1 MTFIQEILQSIINES
16 DVQSLKSTADI
27 RPETLDS
34 IDWRSLTLLFPS
46 KRPAAYLKQE
56 LSKQISG
63 PIPSPQ
69 CLAIADFITEYSKLT
84 PVDTMTLVFEL
95 YEIYLSLLDSEKK
108 PLDLLTFY
116 PLGETL
122 IADYGDI
129 DKDLVDAKSLFA
141 NYKALSDLQNEFS
154 LEQEQMETFNN
165 FWSHF
170 STQEPK
176 KMQQEFLE
184 LWELMGQLYFEFRTT
199 LQQKGI
205 AYSGLAE
212 RNMVDHFGDLSE
224 RFKGKTICICGF
236 NALTKAEIKLF
247 KELETVADVKYFF
260 DYDEH
265 YMAKHHEAGHFMRRN
280 FHEFKGESSRFKG
293 KNNLKLETRNL
304 KLTSASGTTGMVQAL
319 YHDVLALDPSKFN
332 EKTGI
337 VLPDE
342 NALRACIEVLPSLP
356 TTLNITMGMPLQSAG
371 IWSLVKSLFELQL
384 NYNEARKGFLYRD
397 VIAILQH
404 PELLA
409 FQNYE
414 SHKLQNAIAKQNIIY
429 CGEKWLREQEIH
441 ASFKS
446 IFSKKSSAQIIGFI
460 QGVLAEL
467 EKQTPDHDVVK
478 HSILINAYKQ
488 GTRFSDLYAAHLAN
502 EEPRVVW
509 SIFKKA
515 TKAVNIAF
523 EGEPIKGVQLMGLL
537 ESRAIDFETLFVLS
551 VNEGIMPKS
560 SRHQSLIPFGIRK
573 AFGMNTFRE
582 DDAVSAYYF
591 YRMLQRAKDI
601 HLYYNTDTD
610 GDSKG
615 EMSRYILQIQQELP
629 NFKITEHNFS
639 IRSKA
644 IAQEHLSI
652 KKTEAVLEGLE
663 QYQVINGVTQ
673 RPLSP
678 SALSTYIKSPMQFY
692 LRYVANFRERDE
704 VLEEMD
710 PITLGNIVHN
720 TLEELY
726 TPHLQQEITHELV
739 DNLKGP
745 KLRKSL
751 EKFLEKEM
759 NLKPEHLQG
768 RNLLFYNICEKLCL
782 NVLDNDAKT
791 PGLRIQA
798 LEFDELFY
806 DIKIETQQGP
816 KVIRLKGQFD
826 RLDEVDEQ
834 IRVVD
839 YKTGKVEIPKD
850 AKKLITE
857 PFKEGRFAAAL
868 QTLFYTLVYLKNY
881 PNQSVIPV
889 IYHLKS
895 SENMIKPVSENPIDL
910 NQLTEY
916 EFLLKQK
923 LEELWNSDI
932 PFAFDDYEEES
943 KYLMMEVL

>member
-1 MTFIQEILQSIINES
+1 
-16 DVQSLKSTADI
+16 
-27 RPETLDS
+27 
-34 IDWRSLTLLFPS
+34 
-46 KRPAAYLKQE
+46 
-56 LSKQISG
+56 
-63 PIPSPQ
+63 
-69 CLAIADFITEYSKLT
+69 LAIADFITEYSKLT

-95 YEIYLSLLDSEKK
+95 YEIYLSLLDSDKK
-108 PLDLLTFY
+108 PLDLLTFH

-141 NYKALSDLQNEFS
+141 NYKALNDLQNEFS

-176 KMQQEFLE
+176 KMQKEFLE
-184 LWELMGQLYFEFRTT
+184 LWELMGQLYFEFRTI

-247 KELETVADVKYFF
+247 KELETVAEVKYFF

-280 FHEFKGESSRFKG
+280 LKELRVSELSPIPTPSPQGREQLKSFPRRG
-293 KNNLKLETRNL
+293 KLEGGNLKLETRNL
-304 KLTSASGTTGMVQAL
+304 KLTSASGTTSMVQAL

-337 VLPDE
+337 ILPDE

-356 TTLNITMGMPLQSAG
+356 TTLNITMGMPLQSTG
-371 IWSLVKSLFELQL
+371 IWSLVKSLFELQI
-384 NYNEARKGFLYRD
+384 NYNESRKGFLYRD
-397 VIAILQH
+397 VIAVLQH
-404 PELLA
+404 PELA
-409 FQNYE
+409 VFQNHE

-429 CGEKWLREQEIH
+429 CGEKWLRQQEIH
-441 ASFKS
+441 ASFKG
-446 IFSKKSSAQIIGFI
+446 IFSKKPSGQIVEFI
-460 QGVLAEL
+460 QDVLAAL
-467 EKQTPDHDVVK
+467 EQQIPEHDVVK
-478 HSILINAYKQ
+478 QSILINAYKQ
-488 GTRFSDLYAAHLAN
+488 CTRFSDLYAAHLAN

-629 NFKITEHNFS
+629 NFKVTEHNFS

-644 IAQEHLSI
+644 VAQEHLSI
-652 KKTEAVLEGLE
+652 EKTEAVLHGLE
-663 QYQVINGVTQ
+663 QYEVANGEAK

-726 TPHLQQEITHELV
+726 TPHLHQEITPELV
-739 DNLKGP
+739 NELKGP

-782 NVLDNDAKT
+782 NVLNNDAQT

-895 SENMIKPVSENPIDL
+895 SENMIKPVSENPIGL
-910 NQLTEY
+910 NQLAEY

-923 LEELWNSDI
+923 LEDIWNSDI
-932 PFAFDDYEEES
+932 PFAFNDYEEES